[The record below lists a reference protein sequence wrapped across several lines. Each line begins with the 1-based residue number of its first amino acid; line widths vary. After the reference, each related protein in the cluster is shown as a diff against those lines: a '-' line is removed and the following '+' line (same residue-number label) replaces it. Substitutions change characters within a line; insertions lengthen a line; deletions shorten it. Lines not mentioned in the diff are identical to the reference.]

1 MSQSQPRAAIIGAG
15 VCGLNCARHLNQRGW
30 QVDVYDKGRGIGGR
44 LAVKRIDG
52 LGSVDLGAQFMTAL
66 TPEFISLL
74 KAEEKLGRVTQWDAR
89 IAYIHSKASEQA
101 SSQIRWIGTPAMNTW
116 LESVWPRTQIK
127 FNQQIDKISRGSDGR
142 WILDGTNTASYDCVI
157 LAMPPKQAANLA
169 GGTPL
174 EEALR
179 AVPMTPCWAALALF
193 DEPLPVDI
201 DAAFIRIGGLDWIA
215 ANHTKPGRTLH
226 PAAWTLHAGADLSSE
241 LLEKNHEQVAPRLLS
256 ALGEALGTKL
266 PNGHIHLTHRWRYAA
281 PTTTQPTGVM
291 WSPDLGLGAG
301 GDWAVGG
308 RVEGAFTAGRLLA
321 EAVVAASRPFPADKA

>member
-15 VCGLNCARHLNQRGW
+15 VCGLNCARHLNQHGW
-30 QVDVYDKGRGIGGR
+30 DVDVYDKGRGIGGR

-66 TPEFISLL
+66 TPEFISLV
-74 KAEEKLGRVTQWDAR
+74 KDEEKLGRVRPWDAR
-89 IAYIHSKASEQA
+89 IAYIHSKAQEHA
-101 SSQIRWIGTPAMNTW
+101 SSQIRWIGTPGMNAW

-127 FNQQIDKISRGSDGR
+127 FNQQIDKITRGSDGR
-142 WILDGTNTASYDCVI
+142 WILDGTNTASYDCI
-157 LAMPPKQAANLA
+157 LLAMPPKQAADLA
-169 GGTPL
+169 RDTAL

-193 DEPLPVDI
+193 DEPLPVDF
-201 DAAFIRIGGLDWIA
+201 DAAFIRVGGLDWIA

-226 PAAWTLHAGADLSSE
+226 PAAWTLHAGADLSNE
-241 LLEKNHEQVAPRLLS
+241 LLEKTTEQVAPRLLS
-256 ALGEALGTKL
+256 ALAEALGTKL
-266 PNGHIHLTHRWRYAA
+266 PNGHIALTHRWRYAA
-281 PTTTQPTGVM
+281 PTTAQPTGVL
-291 WSPDLGLGAG
+291 WNPELGLGAG

-321 EAVVAASRPFPADKA
+321 EAVVATR